1 MNWYPIFLREILIFK
16 RRLFRLGFVLSTMLT
31 PLLYL
36 LVFGVGLGKRV
47 SIAGGNYLDYLMPG
61 LLAVTSMINSYT
73 WIANGMTV
81 SRIFFRTFQIYL
93 QAPVSATAVVWGE
106 VLSGMARGL
115 FASVILLGCGYMV
128 GSHLAL
134 SLIFVL
140 AWLLNCFLS
149 ASLGMI
155 VGLISRSHDDAASFT
170 NFFIMP
176 MAFFSGTFFPVEE
189 MPWVIQKLILLL
201 PLTHVNRLLRHPV
214 WSPEAVI
221 ALAIIAGYGLVF
233 FLVGVLLIR
242 RYDE

>member
-36 LVFGVGLGKRV
+36 VVFGLGLGKRV
-47 SIAGGNYLDYLMPG
+47 ALAGGSYLDFLLPG

-81 SRIFFRTFQIYL
+81 SRIFFRTFQLYI
-93 QAPVSATAVVWGE
+93 QAPISAAAIMWGE
-106 VLSGMARGL
+106 VLAGVARGL
-115 FASVILLGCGYMV
+115 FASLILLGCGYVV

-134 SLIFVL
+134 SPIFVA
-140 AWLLNCFLS
+140 AWLLNCFFA
-149 ASLGMI
+149 ASLGVI

-189 MPWVIQKLILLL
+189 MPWIIQKIILIL
-201 PLTHVNRLLRHPV
+201 PLTHVNHLLRHPV
-214 WSPEAVI
+214 WSLEAAV
-221 ALAIIAGYGLVF
+221 AFAVIAGYGLGC
-233 FLVGVLLIR
+233 FLVGSWLIR

>member
-16 RRLFRLGFVLSTMLT
+16 RRLLRLGFVLSTMLT

-47 SIAGGNYLDYLMPG
+47 SIAGGNYLDFLMPG

-81 SRIFFRTFQIYL
+81 SRIFFRTFQIYI
-93 QAPVSATAVVWGE
+93 QAPISAAAIMWGE
-106 VLSGMARGL
+106 VLSGVARGL
-115 FASVILLGCGYMV
+115 FASVILLGCGFMV

-134 SLIFVL
+134 SLIFIS
-140 AWLLNCFLS
+140 AWLLNCFFS
-149 ASLGMI
+149 ASLGVI

-189 MPWVIQKLILLL
+189 MPWIIQKLILIL
-201 PLTHVNRLLRHPV
+201 PLTHVNYLLRHPV

-221 ALAIIAGYGLVF
+221 AFAVIAGYGLVC

>member
-16 RRLFRLGFVLSTMLT
+16 RRLLRLGFVLSTMLT

-47 SIAGGNYLDYLMPG
+47 DIAGGNYLDFLMPG
-61 LLAVTSMINSYT
+61 LLAITSMINSYT

-81 SRIFFRTFQIYL
+81 SRLFFRTFQIYI
-93 QAPVSATAVVWGE
+93 QAPVSATAIMVGQ

-115 FASVILLGCGYMV
+115 FASVILLGCGYLV
-128 GSHLAL
+128 GSHLAITA
-134 SLIFVL
+134 IFVT
-140 AWLLNCFLS
+140 AWLLNCFMS
-149 ASLGMI
+149 ASLGVI

-189 MPWVIQKLILLL
+189 MPWLVQKFILIL
-201 PLTHVNRLLRHPV
+201 PLTHVNHLLRHPV
-214 WSPEAVI
+214 WSPEALISFAVI
-221 ALAIIAGYGLVF
+221 SGYSLLS
-233 FLVGVLLIR
+233 FLVGVVLIR

>member
-16 RRLFRLGFVLSTMLT
+16 RRLLRLGFVLSTMLT

-47 SIAGGNYLDYLMPG
+47 SIAGGNYLDFLMPG

-81 SRIFFRTFQIYL
+81 ARLFFRTFQIYI
-93 QAPVSATAVVWGE
+93 QAPVSAAAIMWGQ

-115 FASVILLGCGYMV
+115 FASIILLGCGYVV

-134 SLIFVL
+134 SVIFVS

-149 ASLGMI
+149 ASLGVI

-189 MPWVIQKLILLL
+189 MPWLVQKFILIL
-201 PLTHVNRLLRHPV
+201 PLTHVNHLLRYPI
-214 WSPEAVI
+214 WSPEAVVSF
-221 ALAIIAGYGLVF
+221 AVIIGYGLCA
-233 FLVGVLLIR
+233 FLAGVVLIR

>member
-16 RRLFRLGFVLSTMLT
+16 RRLLRLGFVLSTMLT

-47 SIAGGNYLDYLMPG
+47 SIAGGSYLDFLMPG

-81 SRIFFRTFQIYL
+81 SRLFFRTFQIYI
-93 QAPVSATAVVWGE
+93 QAPVSAWAIMWGQ
-106 VLSGMARGL
+106 VFSGMARGL
-115 FASVILLGCGYMV
+115 FASVILLGCGYVV

-134 SLIFVL
+134 SVIFVS

-149 ASLGMI
+149 ASLGVI
-155 VGLISRSHDDAASFT
+155 IGLVSRSHDDAASFT

-189 MPWVIQKLILLL
+189 MPWLVQKIILLL
-201 PLTHVNRLLRHPV
+201 PLTHVNFLLRDPA
-214 WSPEAVI
+214 WSVGTMLSLAV
-221 ALAIIAGYGLVF
+221 IAGYGLLAF
-233 FLVGVLLIR
+233 GAGVVLIG

>member
-16 RRLFRLGFVLSTMLT
+16 RRLLRLGFVLSTMLT

-36 LVFGVGLGKRV
+36 LVFGVGLGKSV
-47 SIAGGNYLDYLMPG
+47 VIAGGSYLDFLMPG

-81 SRIFFRTFQIYL
+81 SRLFFRTFQIYI
-93 QAPVSATAVVWGE
+93 QAPITAAAIMWGQ
-106 VLSGMARGL
+106 VLSGVARGL
-115 FASVILLGCGYMV
+115 FASIILLGCGYVV
-128 GSHLAL
+128 GSRL
-134 SLIFVL
+134 SLSIIFVF
-140 AWLLNCFLS
+140 AWLLNCFMS
-149 ASLGMI
+149 ASFGVI

-189 MPWVIQKLILLL
+189 MPWLVQKFILLL
-201 PLTHVNRLLRHPV
+201 PLTHVNYLLRHPD
-214 WSPEAVI
+214 WSLQTAISLAVI
-221 ALAIIAGYGLVF
+221 VGYSIF
-233 FLVGVLLIR
+233 SFIVGVILIR